1 MFLGHGIHGGDVAS
15 EILRLENLVAE
26 APVEKRDLLDGVLGF
41 GGAQQRLRHRL
52 GPPRGQ
58 EGVLVGEQE
67 LVPGGAAKHRHFLPE
82 YRRLEN
88 LRRVLLHPVGYVF
101 LRPRHHHVD
110 VFSDHRPAGGPRRDV
125 WFRGVGLCEEVNG
138 GKGHSLVEGI
148 YRGGFGCWL
157 GNVMQNYTPEQ
168 QELIAY
174 DQPKGLDPS
183 TGKSVVSYH
192 GYALLPLLA
201 SKISSIDIAGFDFC
215 RTGGEV
221 SALFADASRS
231 AWIFFTKVLK
241 SWKLSSCMRSSD
253 NRRSTLSCCVLLG
266 VSHLKACEVQSCIM
280 ASQHPCYGAIS
291 VSPQQLTYI
300 DRLDFKGN
308 KIQRISPAVTSWT
321 EEKVR
326 ERIKSEVKSGQFGRG
341 KVIPRFERE
350 EERVHERID
359 ENVQAE
365 LSDESLKKVTSV
377 LRKMADTV
385 VEFGEVMAEIGNS
398 RTGGGIIKRTFENI
412 VEMINGVS
420 SSQPPQQQGLL
431 DDDDIFNQPSFLDAV
446 SALEQAFL
454 QTRKNY
460 AAQPEQPTTSQSQH
474 HIQTPSFDLG
484 VPSPQPA
491 AMEQPQNKIDSTELR
506 NIARDLDEDSEKTIS
521 DEQQLDTTPEDNTMK
536 QLFDRTRRFKN
547 LPMNLRSPFWT
558 KNDEILKKVGSK
570 EKLISDYAFLDP
582 TEERPLTEQLF
593 EYAGYYLDR
602 ETFQSMRAG
611 ELESVIVDVWCLRLN
626 QLDLNRGLDKP
637 KRIFFST
644 QAFIQLDSPTNW
656 EKGENAEQS
665 SYQTDFE
672 QCLDTEINNVGKLD
686 ISDAQLDPYL
696 ASLRALY
703 TSRILMMPVNVHKA
717 TVIRNAEEHFIGKR
731 LLQ

>member
-1 MFLGHGIHGGDVAS
+1 MKKTTAAHKKAKEVDTA
-15 EILRLENLVAE
+15 AE
-26 APVEKRDLLDGVLGF
+26 
-41 GGAQQRLRHRL
+41 
-52 GPPRGQ
+52 
-58 EGVLVGEQE
+58 
-67 LVPGGAAKHRHFLPE
+67 
-82 YRRLEN
+82 
-88 LRRVLLHPVGYVF
+88 
-101 LRPRHHHVD
+101 
-110 VFSDHRPAGGPRRDV
+110 
-125 WFRGVGLCEEVNG
+125 
-138 GKGHSLVEGI
+138 
-148 YRGGFGCWL
+148 
-157 GNVMQNYTPEQ
+157 MPEQ
-168 QELIAY
+168 Q
-174 DQPKGLDPS
+174 K
-183 TGKSVVSYH
+183 T
-192 GYALLPLLA
+192 
-201 SKISSIDIAGFDFC
+201 
-215 RTGGEV
+215 
-221 SALFADASRS
+221 
-231 AWIFFTKVLK
+231 
-241 SWKLSSCMRSSD
+241 
-253 NRRSTLSCCVLLG
+253 
-266 VSHLKACEVQSCIM
+266 
-280 ASQHPCYGAIS
+280 
-291 VSPQQLTYI
+291 
-300 DRLDFKGN
+300 KGN

-365 LSDESLKKVTSV
+365 LSDEALKKVTSV

-412 VEMINGVS
+412 AEMINGVS

-484 VPSPQPA
+484 VPSPQPV
-491 AMEQPQNKIDSTELR
+491 AMEQPQNKIDSAELR

-536 QLFDRTRRFKN
+536 QLFDSLIAEPDDDDHPEQMVAERTRRFKN

-558 KNDEILKKVGSK
+558 KNDEILKKVGPK

-644 QAFIQLDSPTNW
+644 QAFNTAFSEYLRK
-656 EKGENAEQS
+656 KGHTSLAERVSKMQVELVKMS
-665 SYQTDFE
+665 WRTADNKIDCGLYCMRHMETYMGNQQWKCGFTPK
-672 QCLDTEINNVGKLD
+672 NPN
-686 ISDAQLDPYL
+686 DPYL

>member
-1 MFLGHGIHGGDVAS
+1 MKKTTATQKKSKEVDTATEMTEQQKTRGTKSGA
-15 EILRLENLVAE
+15 
-26 APVEKRDLLDGVLGF
+26 KRKAKKQDLPKH
-41 GGAQQRLRHRL
+41 QKTKK
-52 GPPRGQ
+52 PRT
-58 EGVLVGEQE
+58 
-67 LVPGGAAKHRHFLPE
+67 
-82 YRRLEN
+82 
-88 LRRVLLHPVGYVF
+88 
-101 LRPRHHHVD
+101 
-110 VFSDHRPAGGPRRDV
+110 
-125 WFRGVGLCEEVNG
+125 
-138 GKGHSLVEGI
+138 
-148 YRGGFGCWL
+148 
-157 GNVMQNYTPEQ
+157 TPEKS
-168 QELIAY
+168 LITNLEY
-174 DQPKGLDPS
+174 LQTRMEKD
-183 TGKSVVSYH
+183 
-192 GYALLPLLA
+192 
-201 SKISSIDIAGFDFC
+201 
-215 RTGGEV
+215 
-221 SALFADASRS
+221 
-231 AWIFFTKVLK
+231 
-241 SWKLSSCMRSSD
+241 
-253 NRRSTLSCCVLLG
+253 
-266 VSHLKACEVQSCIM
+266 
-280 ASQHPCYGAIS
+280 
-291 VSPQQLTYI
+291 
-300 DRLDFKGN
+300 
-308 KIQRISPAVTSWT
+308 IQRIAPAITSRT
-321 EEKVR
+321 EE
-326 ERIKSEVKSGQFGRG
+326 

-385 VEFGEVMAEIGNS
+385 VEFAEVMAEIGNT

-412 VEMINGVS
+412 AEMINGVS
-420 SSQPPQQQGLL
+420 SSQPPQQQGML

-460 AAQPEQPTTSQSQH
+460 AAQPEQPITSQSQH

-536 QLFDRTRRFKN
+536 ELFDSLIAEPNDDDHTEQVVAETSRRFKI

-558 KNDEILKKVGSK
+558 KNDEMLKKVGPK

-593 EYAGYYLDR
+593 EYAGYYLNR
-602 ETFQSMRAG
+602 ETFQSMRVG

-626 QLDLNRGLDKP
+626 QLDLNRVLDKP
-637 KRIFFST
+637 KRIIFST
-644 QAFIQLDSPTNW
+644 QAFLQLDSPTNW
-656 EKGENAEQS
+656 ERGENTEQS

-686 ISDAQLDPYL
+686 ISDAQLIFFGIYRHNHFYILCYNFTTSMLEIIDNRPLPKGMRIQQKYADSPKVLNTAFSEYLMKRGHTSLAEKIPKLPVELVKMNWRTADNKTDCGLYCMRHMETYMGNPQWKCGFTPKNPNDPYL

>member
-1 MFLGHGIHGGDVAS
+1 MTSLINASFL
-15 EILRLENLVAE
+15 EM
-26 APVEKRDLLDGVLGF
+26 P
-41 GGAQQRLRHRL
+41 
-52 GPPRGQ
+52 
-58 EGVLVGEQE
+58 
-67 LVPGGAAKHRHFLPE
+67 
-82 YRRLEN
+82 
-88 LRRVLLHPVGYVF
+88 
-101 LRPRHHHVD
+101 
-110 VFSDHRPAGGPRRDV
+110 
-125 WFRGVGLCEEVNG
+125 
-138 GKGHSLVEGI
+138 
-148 YRGGFGCWL
+148 
-157 GNVMQNYTPEQ
+157 
-168 QELIAY
+168 
-174 DQPKGLDPS
+174 
-183 TGKSVVSYH
+183 
-192 GYALLPLLA
+192 
-201 SKISSIDIAGFDFC
+201 
-215 RTGGEV
+215 V
-221 SALFADASRS
+221 SALEQAILTDKEKLRS
-231 AWIFFTKVLK
+231 FSPETALQLHNHKHQHSNNHPSDLGSAARPSTWLAHGTKRANNIDVIATELRK
-241 SWKLSSCMRSSD
+241 ILQED
-253 NRRSTLSCCVLLG
+253 LDEDIG
-266 VSHLKACEVQSCIM
+266 
-280 ASQHPCYGAIS
+280 
-291 VSPQQLTYI
+291 QLTYL
-300 DRLDFKGN
+300 DRLEFKGN
-308 KIQRISPAVTSWT
+308 KIQRIAPAVTSWT

-412 VEMINGVS
+412 AEMINGVS

-536 QLFDRTRRFKN
+536 QLFD
-547 LPMNLRSPFWT
+547 S
-558 KNDEILKKVGSK
+558 
-570 EKLISDYAFLDP
+570 
-582 TEERPLTEQLF
+582 EELF
-593 EYAGYYLDR
+593 EYAGYYLNR

-626 QLDLNRGLDKP
+626 QLDLNKGLDKP

-644 QAFIQLDSPTNW
+644 QAFLQLDSPTNW

>member
-1 MFLGHGIHGGDVAS
+1 M
-15 EILRLENLVAE
+15 
-26 APVEKRDLLDGVLGF
+26 KKTT
-41 GGAQQRLRHRL
+41 
-52 GPPRGQ
+52 
-58 EGVLVGEQE
+58 
-67 LVPGGAAKHRHFLPE
+67 AAHKKSKE
-82 YRRLEN
+82 
-88 LRRVLLHPVGYVF
+88 
-101 LRPRHHHVD
+101 VD
-110 VFSDHRPAGGPRRDV
+110 TAT
-125 WFRGVGLCEEVNG
+125 
-138 GKGHSLVEGI
+138 K
-148 YRGGFGCWL
+148 
-157 GNVMQNYTPEQ
+157 MPEQ
-168 QELIAY
+168 QKT
-174 DQPKGLDPS
+174 KG
-183 TGKSVVSYH
+183 T
-192 GYALLPLLA
+192 
-201 SKISSIDIAGFDFC
+201 
-215 RTGGEV
+215 
-221 SALFADASRS
+221 
-231 AWIFFTKVLK
+231 
-241 SWKLSSCMRSSD
+241 
-253 NRRSTLSCCVLLG
+253 
-266 VSHLKACEVQSCIM
+266 
-280 ASQHPCYGAIS
+280 
-291 VSPQQLTYI
+291 
-300 DRLDFKGN
+300 
-308 KIQRISPAVTSWT
+308 
-321 EEKVR
+321 
-326 ERIKSEVKSGQFGRG
+326 KSGAKRKAPEQDLPKQQKSKKPRKTPEKTLITNLEYMQTRIEGKG

-350 EERVHERID
+350 EKRVHERID
-359 ENVQAE
+359 ENVQAD

-398 RTGGGIIKRTFENI
+398 KTGGGIIKRTFENI
-412 VEMINGVS
+412 AEMINGVS

-558 KNDEILKKVGSK
+558 KNDEILKKVGPK

-611 ELESVIVDVWCLRLN
+611 ELECVIVDVWCLRLN

-672 QCLDTEINNVGKLD
+672 QCLDIEINNVGKLD

-731 LLQ
+731 LLK

>member
-1 MFLGHGIHGGDVAS
+1 M
-15 EILRLENLVAE
+15 
-26 APVEKRDLLDGVLGF
+26 KKTT
-41 GGAQQRLRHRL
+41 
-52 GPPRGQ
+52 
-58 EGVLVGEQE
+58 
-67 LVPGGAAKHRHFLPE
+67 AAHKKSKQ
-82 YRRLEN
+82 
-88 LRRVLLHPVGYVF
+88 
-101 LRPRHHHVD
+101 VD
-110 VFSDHRPAGGPRRDV
+110 TAT
-125 WFRGVGLCEEVNG
+125 
-138 GKGHSLVEGI
+138 K
-148 YRGGFGCWL
+148 
-157 GNVMQNYTPEQ
+157 MPEQ
-168 QELIAY
+168 Q
-174 DQPKGLDPS
+174 K
-183 TGKSVVSYH
+183 T
-192 GYALLPLLA
+192 
-201 SKISSIDIAGFDFC
+201 
-215 RTGGEV
+215 
-221 SALFADASRS
+221 
-231 AWIFFTKVLK
+231 
-241 SWKLSSCMRSSD
+241 
-253 NRRSTLSCCVLLG
+253 
-266 VSHLKACEVQSCIM
+266 
-280 ASQHPCYGAIS
+280 
-291 VSPQQLTYI
+291 
-300 DRLDFKGN
+300 KGN

-326 ERIKSEVKSGQFGRG
+326 ERIKSKVKSGQFGRG

-412 VEMINGVS
+412 AEMINGVS

-536 QLFDRTRRFKN
+536 QLFD
-547 LPMNLRSPFWT
+547 S
-558 KNDEILKKVGSK
+558 
-570 EKLISDYAFLDP
+570 
-582 TEERPLTEQLF
+582 EQLF

>member
-1 MFLGHGIHGGDVAS
+1 
-15 EILRLENLVAE
+15 
-26 APVEKRDLLDGVLGF
+26 
-41 GGAQQRLRHRL
+41 
-52 GPPRGQ
+52 
-58 EGVLVGEQE
+58 
-67 LVPGGAAKHRHFLPE
+67 
-82 YRRLEN
+82 
-88 LRRVLLHPVGYVF
+88 
-101 LRPRHHHVD
+101 
-110 VFSDHRPAGGPRRDV
+110 
-125 WFRGVGLCEEVNG
+125 
-138 GKGHSLVEGI
+138 
-148 YRGGFGCWL
+148 
-157 GNVMQNYTPEQ
+157 
-168 QELIAY
+168 
-174 DQPKGLDPS
+174 
-183 TGKSVVSYH
+183 
-192 GYALLPLLA
+192 
-201 SKISSIDIAGFDFC
+201 
-215 RTGGEV
+215 
-221 SALFADASRS
+221 
-231 AWIFFTKVLK
+231 
-241 SWKLSSCMRSSD
+241 
-253 NRRSTLSCCVLLG
+253 
-266 VSHLKACEVQSCIM
+266 
-280 ASQHPCYGAIS
+280 
-291 VSPQQLTYI
+291 
-300 DRLDFKGN
+300 
-308 KIQRISPAVTSWT
+308 
-321 EEKVR
+321 
-326 ERIKSEVKSGQFGRG
+326 
-341 KVIPRFERE
+341 
-350 EERVHERID
+350 
-359 ENVQAE
+359 
-365 LSDESLKKVTSV
+365 
-377 LRKMADTV
+377 MADTV
-385 VEFGEVMAEIGNS
+385 VEFDEVMAEIGNS

-412 VEMINGVS
+412 AEMINGVS

-491 AMEQPQNKIDSTELR
+491 ATEQPQNKIDSTELR

-536 QLFDRTRRFKN
+536 QLFD
-547 LPMNLRSPFWT
+547 S
-558 KNDEILKKVGSK
+558 
-570 EKLISDYAFLDP
+570 
-582 TEERPLTEQLF
+582 EELF
-593 EYAGYYLDR
+593 EYAGYYLNR

-644 QAFIQLDSPTNW
+644 QAFLQLDSPTNW
-656 EKGENAEQS
+656 EMGENAEQS

>member
-1 MFLGHGIHGGDVAS
+1 MSPVATDLHSEEAIMVETGGG
-15 EILRLENLVAE
+15 LRLRRGLVRE
-26 APVEKRDLLDGVLGF
+26 MVQRPQFTYLD
-41 GGAQQRLRHRL
+41 
-52 GPPRGQ
+52 
-58 EGVLVGEQE
+58 
-67 LVPGGAAKHRHFLPE
+67 
-82 YRRLEN
+82 RLE
-88 LRRVLLHPVGYVF
+88 
-101 LRPRHHHVD
+101 
-110 VFSDHRPAGGPRRDV
+110 
-125 WFRGVGLCEEVNG
+125 
-138 GKGHSLVEGI
+138 
-148 YRGGFGCWL
+148 
-157 GNVMQNYTPEQ
+157 
-168 QELIAY
+168 
-174 DQPKGLDPS
+174 
-183 TGKSVVSYH
+183 
-192 GYALLPLLA
+192 
-201 SKISSIDIAGFDFC
+201 
-215 RTGGEV
+215 
-221 SALFADASRS
+221 
-231 AWIFFTKVLK
+231 
-241 SWKLSSCMRSSD
+241 
-253 NRRSTLSCCVLLG
+253 
-266 VSHLKACEVQSCIM
+266 
-280 ASQHPCYGAIS
+280 
-291 VSPQQLTYI
+291 
-300 DRLDFKGN
+300 FKGN
-308 KIQRISPAVTSWT
+308 KIQRISPTVTSWT

-350 EERVHERID
+350 EEHVHERID

-412 VEMINGVS
+412 AEMINGVS

-474 HIQTPSFDLG
+474 HIQTPTFDLG

-491 AMEQPQNKIDSTELR
+491 AMEQPQNKIDSAELR

-521 DEQQLDTTPEDNTMK
+521 DEQQLHTTPEDNTMK
-536 QLFDRTRRFKN
+536 QLFD
-547 LPMNLRSPFWT
+547 S
-558 KNDEILKKVGSK
+558 
-570 EKLISDYAFLDP
+570 
-582 TEERPLTEQLF
+582 EQLF
-593 EYAGYYLDR
+593 EYGGYYLDR
-602 ETFQSMRAG
+602 ETFQTMRAG

-665 SYQTDFE
+665 SCQTDFE

-717 TVIRNAEEHFIGKR
+717 TVIRKAEEHFIGKR
-731 LLQ
+731 ILQ

>member
-1 MFLGHGIHGGDVAS
+1 
-15 EILRLENLVAE
+15 
-26 APVEKRDLLDGVLGF
+26 
-41 GGAQQRLRHRL
+41 
-52 GPPRGQ
+52 
-58 EGVLVGEQE
+58 
-67 LVPGGAAKHRHFLPE
+67 
-82 YRRLEN
+82 
-88 LRRVLLHPVGYVF
+88 
-101 LRPRHHHVD
+101 
-110 VFSDHRPAGGPRRDV
+110 
-125 WFRGVGLCEEVNG
+125 
-138 GKGHSLVEGI
+138 
-148 YRGGFGCWL
+148 
-157 GNVMQNYTPEQ
+157 
-168 QELIAY
+168 
-174 DQPKGLDPS
+174 
-183 TGKSVVSYH
+183 
-192 GYALLPLLA
+192 
-201 SKISSIDIAGFDFC
+201 
-215 RTGGEV
+215 
-221 SALFADASRS
+221 
-231 AWIFFTKVLK
+231 
-241 SWKLSSCMRSSD
+241 
-253 NRRSTLSCCVLLG
+253 
-266 VSHLKACEVQSCIM
+266 
-280 ASQHPCYGAIS
+280 
-291 VSPQQLTYI
+291 
-300 DRLDFKGN
+300 
-308 KIQRISPAVTSWT
+308 
-321 EEKVR
+321 
-326 ERIKSEVKSGQFGRG
+326 
-341 KVIPRFERE
+341 
-350 EERVHERID
+350 
-359 ENVQAE
+359 
-365 LSDESLKKVTSV
+365 
-377 LRKMADTV
+377 MADTV

-398 RTGGGIIKRTFENI
+398 KTGGGIIKRTFENI
-412 VEMINGVS
+412 AEMINGVS

-536 QLFDRTRRFKN
+536 QLFD
-547 LPMNLRSPFWT
+547 S
-558 KNDEILKKVGSK
+558 
-570 EKLISDYAFLDP
+570 
-582 TEERPLTEQLF
+582 EQLF

-672 QCLDTEINNVGKLD
+672 QCLDTEINNVRKLD

>member
-1 MFLGHGIHGGDVAS
+1 MKKTTAAHKKAKEVDTA
-15 EILRLENLVAE
+15 AE
-26 APVEKRDLLDGVLGF
+26 
-41 GGAQQRLRHRL
+41 
-52 GPPRGQ
+52 
-58 EGVLVGEQE
+58 
-67 LVPGGAAKHRHFLPE
+67 
-82 YRRLEN
+82 
-88 LRRVLLHPVGYVF
+88 
-101 LRPRHHHVD
+101 
-110 VFSDHRPAGGPRRDV
+110 
-125 WFRGVGLCEEVNG
+125 
-138 GKGHSLVEGI
+138 
-148 YRGGFGCWL
+148 
-157 GNVMQNYTPEQ
+157 MPEQ
-168 QELIAY
+168 Q
-174 DQPKGLDPS
+174 K
-183 TGKSVVSYH
+183 T
-192 GYALLPLLA
+192 
-201 SKISSIDIAGFDFC
+201 
-215 RTGGEV
+215 
-221 SALFADASRS
+221 
-231 AWIFFTKVLK
+231 
-241 SWKLSSCMRSSD
+241 
-253 NRRSTLSCCVLLG
+253 
-266 VSHLKACEVQSCIM
+266 
-280 ASQHPCYGAIS
+280 
-291 VSPQQLTYI
+291 
-300 DRLDFKGN
+300 KGN
-308 KIQRISPAVTSWT
+308 KIERISPAVTSWT

-359 ENVQAE
+359 ENVQAQ
-365 LSDESLKKVTSV
+365 LSDEALKKVTSV

-412 VEMINGVS
+412 AEMINGVS

-474 HIQTPSFDLG
+474 HIKTPSFDLG

-491 AMEQPQNKIDSTELR
+491 AMEQPQNKIDSAELR

-536 QLFDRTRRFKN
+536 QLFDR
-547 LPMNLRSPFWT
+547 SPFWT
-558 KNDEILKKVGSK
+558 KNDEILKKVGPK

-665 SYQTDFE
+665 SCQTDFE

>member
-1 MFLGHGIHGGDVAS
+1 MAS
-15 EILRLENLVAE
+15 SIPILRSAFSLIFLYKIFDFGDWDFRVQVFYLAVKTLMESGHENVYQA
-26 APVEKRDLLDGVLGF
+26 VEKPLLLAQSAAVLEIIRYSFF
-41 GGAQQRLRHRL
+41 GTKEAFGRGPSGLLWLRYSSFIL
-52 GPPRGQ
+52 LYPTGITS
-58 EGVLVGEQE
+58 EVG
-67 LVPGGAAKHRHFLPE
+67 LIYKALP
-82 YRRLEN
+82 YLKLTYLDRLE
-88 LRRVLLHPVGYVF
+88 
-101 LRPRHHHVD
+101 
-110 VFSDHRPAGGPRRDV
+110 
-125 WFRGVGLCEEVNG
+125 
-138 GKGHSLVEGI
+138 
-148 YRGGFGCWL
+148 
-157 GNVMQNYTPEQ
+157 
-168 QELIAY
+168 
-174 DQPKGLDPS
+174 
-183 TGKSVVSYH
+183 
-192 GYALLPLLA
+192 
-201 SKISSIDIAGFDFC
+201 
-215 RTGGEV
+215 
-221 SALFADASRS
+221 
-231 AWIFFTKVLK
+231 
-241 SWKLSSCMRSSD
+241 
-253 NRRSTLSCCVLLG
+253 
-266 VSHLKACEVQSCIM
+266 
-280 ASQHPCYGAIS
+280 
-291 VSPQQLTYI
+291 
-300 DRLDFKGN
+300 FKGN
-308 KIQRISPAVTSWT
+308 KIQRISPAITSWT

-350 EERVHERID
+350 EQRVHERID
-359 ENVQAE
+359 ENVQAD

-377 LRKMADTV
+377 LRKMANTV

-398 RTGGGIIKRTFENI
+398 KTGGGIIKRTFENI
-412 VEMINGVS
+412 AEMINGVS

-536 QLFDRTRRFKN
+536 QLFD
-547 LPMNLRSPFWT
+547 S
-558 KNDEILKKVGSK
+558 
-570 EKLISDYAFLDP
+570 
-582 TEERPLTEQLF
+582 EQLF

-686 ISDAQLDPYL
+686 ISDAQLVNN
-696 ASLRALY
+696 ALCKKKNC
-703 TSRILMMPVNVHKA
+703 TSN
-717 TVIRNAEEHFIGKR
+717 
-731 LLQ
+731 

>member
-1 MFLGHGIHGGDVAS
+1 MGNRRIKGFWGSVVVIGVVMWLLMVTA
-15 EILRLENLVAE
+15 LQNLERGSMKEEDMRIDENTNFHR
-26 APVEKRDLLDGVLGF
+26 KMDLINF
-41 GGAQQRLRHRL
+41 IS
-52 GPPRGQ
+52 
-58 EGVLVGEQE
+58 
-67 LVPGGAAKHRHFLPE
+67 K
-82 YRRLEN
+82 
-88 LRRVLLHPVGYVF
+88 RRVPNGSDPIHN
-101 LRPRHHHVD
+101 RAEMKKTTAAHKKSKEVD
-110 VFSDHRPAGGPRRDV
+110 IAT
-125 WFRGVGLCEEVNG
+125 E
-138 GKGHSLVEGI
+138 
-148 YRGGFGCWL
+148 
-157 GNVMQNYTPEQ
+157 MPEQ
-168 QELIAY
+168 Q
-174 DQPKGLDPS
+174 K
-183 TGKSVVSYH
+183 T
-192 GYALLPLLA
+192 
-201 SKISSIDIAGFDFC
+201 
-215 RTGGEV
+215 
-221 SALFADASRS
+221 
-231 AWIFFTKVLK
+231 
-241 SWKLSSCMRSSD
+241 
-253 NRRSTLSCCVLLG
+253 
-266 VSHLKACEVQSCIM
+266 
-280 ASQHPCYGAIS
+280 
-291 VSPQQLTYI
+291 
-300 DRLDFKGN
+300 KGN
-308 KIQRISPAVTSWT
+308 KIQRIAPAVTSWT
-321 EEKVR
+321 EEKVK

-412 VEMINGVS
+412 AEMINGVS

-521 DEQQLDTTPEDNTMK
+521 DEQQLDTTPEENTMK
-536 QLFDRTRRFKN
+536 QLF
-547 LPMNLRSPFWT
+547 
-558 KNDEILKKVGSK
+558 
-570 EKLISDYAFLDP
+570 
-582 TEERPLTEQLF
+582 
-593 EYAGYYLDR
+593 DR

-644 QAFIQLDSPTNW
+644 QAFLQLDSPTNW
-656 EKGENAEQS
+656 ERGENAEQS

-672 QCLDTEINNVGKLD
+672 QYLDTEINNVGKLD

-717 TVIRNAEEHFIGKR
+717 TVIRNAKEHFIGKR

>member
-1 MFLGHGIHGGDVAS
+1 MKKTTAAHKKSKEVDTA
-15 EILRLENLVAE
+15 AE
-26 APVEKRDLLDGVLGF
+26 
-41 GGAQQRLRHRL
+41 
-52 GPPRGQ
+52 
-58 EGVLVGEQE
+58 
-67 LVPGGAAKHRHFLPE
+67 
-82 YRRLEN
+82 
-88 LRRVLLHPVGYVF
+88 
-101 LRPRHHHVD
+101 
-110 VFSDHRPAGGPRRDV
+110 
-125 WFRGVGLCEEVNG
+125 
-138 GKGHSLVEGI
+138 
-148 YRGGFGCWL
+148 
-157 GNVMQNYTPEQ
+157 MPEQ
-168 QELIAY
+168 Q
-174 DQPKGLDPS
+174 K
-183 TGKSVVSYH
+183 T
-192 GYALLPLLA
+192 
-201 SKISSIDIAGFDFC
+201 
-215 RTGGEV
+215 
-221 SALFADASRS
+221 
-231 AWIFFTKVLK
+231 
-241 SWKLSSCMRSSD
+241 
-253 NRRSTLSCCVLLG
+253 
-266 VSHLKACEVQSCIM
+266 
-280 ASQHPCYGAIS
+280 
-291 VSPQQLTYI
+291 
-300 DRLDFKGN
+300 KGN

-326 ERIKSEVKSGQFGRG
+326 EIIKSEVKSGQFGRG

-385 VEFGEVMAEIGNS
+385 VKFGEVMAEIGNS

-412 VEMINGVS
+412 AEMINGVS

-491 AMEQPQNKIDSTELR
+491 AMEQPQNKIDSAELR
-506 NIARDLDEDSEKTIS
+506 NIAIDLDEDSEKTIS

-536 QLFDRTRRFKN
+536 QLFDSLIAEPDDDDHTEQMGAERTRRFKN

-558 KNDEILKKVGSK
+558 KNDEILKKVGPK

-602 ETFQSMRAG
+602 ETFQSMRVG

-665 SYQTDFE
+665 SCQIDFE

-686 ISDAQLDPYL
+686 ISDAQLIFFGIYRHNHFYIMCYNFTTSMLEIIDNRPLPKGMRMQQKYADSPKVLNTAFSEYLRKKGHTSLAERVSKMQVELVKMSWRTADNKIDCGLYCMRHMETYMGNPQWKCGFTPKNPNDPYL

>member
-1 MFLGHGIHGGDVAS
+1 MSLLPYSLFFFRQKSQDS
-15 EILRLENLVAE
+15 Q
-26 APVEKRDLLDGVLGF
+26 PVEST
-41 GGAQQRLRHRL
+41 
-52 GPPRGQ
+52 
-58 EGVLVGEQE
+58 
-67 LVPGGAAKHRHFLPE
+67 
-82 YRRLEN
+82 
-88 LRRVLLHPVGYVF
+88 
-101 LRPRHHHVD
+101 
-110 VFSDHRPAGGPRRDV
+110 VFSFPFP
-125 WFRGVGLCEEVNG
+125 L
-138 GKGHSLVEGI
+138 KL
-148 YRGGFGCWL
+148 
-157 GNVMQNYTPEQ
+157 
-168 QELIAY
+168 
-174 DQPKGLDPS
+174 
-183 TGKSVVSYH
+183 VVSF
-192 GYALLPLLA
+192 AFPF
-201 SKISSIDIAGFDFC
+201 SIHREQAKC
-215 RTGGEV
+215 SNGGEV
-221 SALFADASRS
+221 QRRLQQQAPAGMVNSEQRLASSLVDSSKERDPATFLVQRRTPAQLNFRRWQHAASTPLGDLCFFPASR
-231 AWIFFTKVLK
+231 AAAA
-241 SWKLSSCMRSSD
+241 M
-253 NRRSTLSCCVLLG
+253 VLLPA
-266 VSHLKACEVQSCIM
+266 L
-280 ASQHPCYGAIS
+280 
-291 VSPQQLTYI
+291 LFTYL
-300 DRLDFKGN
+300 DRLEFKGN

-365 LSDESLKKVTSV
+365 LSGESLKKVTSV

-412 VEMINGVS
+412 AEMINGVS
-420 SSQPPQQQGLL
+420 SSQPPQQEGLL

-474 HIQTPSFDLG
+474 HIQTPTFDLG

-491 AMEQPQNKIDSTELR
+491 AMEQPQNKIDSAELR

-521 DEQQLDTTPEDNTMK
+521 DEQQLHTTPEDNTMK
-536 QLFDRTRRFKN
+536 QLFDSLIAEPDDDDHTEEMVAERTRRFKN

-558 KNDEILKKVGSK
+558 KNDEILKKVGPK

-602 ETFQSMRAG
+602 ETFQTMRAG

-665 SYQTDFE
+665 SCQIDFE

-717 TVIRNAEEHFIGKR
+717 TVIRKAEEHFIGKR

>member
-1 MFLGHGIHGGDVAS
+1 MALGCEQWRGNWDSTDV
-15 EILRLENLVAE
+15 IVLTYLDRLE
-26 APVEKRDLLDGVLGF
+26 
-41 GGAQQRLRHRL
+41 
-52 GPPRGQ
+52 
-58 EGVLVGEQE
+58 
-67 LVPGGAAKHRHFLPE
+67 
-82 YRRLEN
+82 
-88 LRRVLLHPVGYVF
+88 
-101 LRPRHHHVD
+101 
-110 VFSDHRPAGGPRRDV
+110 
-125 WFRGVGLCEEVNG
+125 
-138 GKGHSLVEGI
+138 
-148 YRGGFGCWL
+148 
-157 GNVMQNYTPEQ
+157 
-168 QELIAY
+168 
-174 DQPKGLDPS
+174 
-183 TGKSVVSYH
+183 
-192 GYALLPLLA
+192 
-201 SKISSIDIAGFDFC
+201 
-215 RTGGEV
+215 
-221 SALFADASRS
+221 
-231 AWIFFTKVLK
+231 
-241 SWKLSSCMRSSD
+241 
-253 NRRSTLSCCVLLG
+253 
-266 VSHLKACEVQSCIM
+266 
-280 ASQHPCYGAIS
+280 
-291 VSPQQLTYI
+291 
-300 DRLDFKGN
+300 FKGK
-308 KIQRISPAVTSWT
+308 KIQRIAPAITSWT
-321 EEKVR
+321 EEKVK
-326 ERIKSEVKSGQFGRG
+326 EIIKSEVLSGQFGRG
-341 KVIPRFERE
+341 KIIPRFERK

-385 VEFGEVMAEIGNS
+385 VEFAKVMAEIGNT

-412 VEMINGVS
+412 AEMINGVS

-446 SALEQAFL
+446 GALEQAFL
-454 QTRKNY
+454 QTRKNC

-506 NIARDLDEDSEKTIS
+506 NIARYLDEDSEKTIS

-536 QLFDRTRRFKN
+536 ELFD
-547 LPMNLRSPFWT
+547 S
-558 KNDEILKKVGSK
+558 
-570 EKLISDYAFLDP
+570 
-582 TEERPLTEQLF
+582 EQLF
-593 EYAGYYLDR
+593 EYVVYYLNR
-602 ETFQSMRAG
+602 ETFQSMRAE

-644 QAFIQLDSPTNW
+644 QAFLQLDSPTNW
-656 EKGENAEQS
+656 ERGENTEQS

>member
-1 MFLGHGIHGGDVAS
+1 MKKTTAAHKKSKEVDTT
-15 EILRLENLVAE
+15 AE
-26 APVEKRDLLDGVLGF
+26 
-41 GGAQQRLRHRL
+41 
-52 GPPRGQ
+52 
-58 EGVLVGEQE
+58 
-67 LVPGGAAKHRHFLPE
+67 
-82 YRRLEN
+82 
-88 LRRVLLHPVGYVF
+88 
-101 LRPRHHHVD
+101 
-110 VFSDHRPAGGPRRDV
+110 
-125 WFRGVGLCEEVNG
+125 
-138 GKGHSLVEGI
+138 
-148 YRGGFGCWL
+148 
-157 GNVMQNYTPEQ
+157 MPEQ
-168 QELIAY
+168 QKT
-174 DQPKGLDPS
+174 KG
-183 TGKSVVSYH
+183 
-192 GYALLPLLA
+192 A
-201 SKISSIDIAGFDFC
+201 
-215 RTGGEV
+215 
-221 SALFADASRS
+221 
-231 AWIFFTKVLK
+231 
-241 SWKLSSCMRSSD
+241 
-253 NRRSTLSCCVLLG
+253 
-266 VSHLKACEVQSCIM
+266 
-280 ASQHPCYGAIS
+280 
-291 VSPQQLTYI
+291 
-300 DRLDFKGN
+300 
-308 KIQRISPAVTSWT
+308 
-321 EEKVR
+321 
-326 ERIKSEVKSGQFGRG
+326 KSGN
-341 KVIPRFERE
+341 PRFERE

-365 LSDESLKKVTSV
+365 LSGESLKKVTSV

-412 VEMINGVS
+412 AEMINGVS
-420 SSQPPQQQGLL
+420 SSQPPQQEGLL

-474 HIQTPSFDLG
+474 HIQTPTFDLG

-491 AMEQPQNKIDSTELR
+491 AMEQPQNKIDSAELR

-521 DEQQLDTTPEDNTMK
+521 DEQQLHTTPEDNTMK
-536 QLFDRTRRFKN
+536 QSL
-547 LPMNLRSPFWT
+547 
-558 KNDEILKKVGSK
+558 IVGPK

-602 ETFQSMRAG
+602 ETFQTMRAG

-665 SYQTDFE
+665 SCQIDFE

-696 ASLRALY
+696 AFTTSIVHIEDSHDACECSQSNCHKESRRTLYWKKAL
-703 TSRILMMPVNVHKA
+703 TMTLNLNCNDKCTTRQCFILFRCEANVALDYVHYA
-717 TVIRNAEEHFIGKR
+717 SF
-731 LLQ
+731 

>member
-1 MFLGHGIHGGDVAS
+1 M
-15 EILRLENLVAE
+15 
-26 APVEKRDLLDGVLGF
+26 KKTT
-41 GGAQQRLRHRL
+41 
-52 GPPRGQ
+52 
-58 EGVLVGEQE
+58 
-67 LVPGGAAKHRHFLPE
+67 AAHKKSKE
-82 YRRLEN
+82 
-88 LRRVLLHPVGYVF
+88 
-101 LRPRHHHVD
+101 VD
-110 VFSDHRPAGGPRRDV
+110 TAT
-125 WFRGVGLCEEVNG
+125 E
-138 GKGHSLVEGI
+138 
-148 YRGGFGCWL
+148 
-157 GNVMQNYTPEQ
+157 MPEQ
-168 QELIAY
+168 QKTKEKSLITNLEYMQTRMSPKHFREL
-174 DQPKGLDPS
+174 
-183 TGKSVVSYH
+183 
-192 GYALLPLLA
+192 
-201 SKISSIDIAGFDFC
+201 
-215 RTGGEV
+215 
-221 SALFADASRS
+221 
-231 AWIFFTKVLK
+231 
-241 SWKLSSCMRSSD
+241 LSSL
-253 NRRSTLSCCVLLG
+253 NPAQQ
-266 VSHLKACEVQSCIM
+266 KA
-280 ASQHPCYGAIS
+280 
-291 VSPQQLTYI
+291 LTYL
-300 DRLDFKGN
+300 DRLEFKGN

-365 LSDESLKKVTSV
+365 LSDESLKKVTFV

-412 VEMINGVS
+412 AEMINGVS

-536 QLFDRTRRFKN
+536 QLFDSLIAEPDDDDHTEQIVVERTRRFKN

-558 KNDEILKKVGSK
+558 KNDEILKKVGPK

-582 TEERPLTEQLF
+582 TEERPLTEELF
-593 EYAGYYLDR
+593 EYAGYYLNR

-644 QAFIQLDSPTNW
+644 QAFLQLDSPTNW